1 LVLLKKWD
9 CPKIPKNCPI
19 RPILFLDLQTERAQ
33 SAILKLLQKPLWG
46 LVPIIPRP
54 SKGTDMYVINKLE
67 GQTPLETLE
76 QLRLDESIDESVP
89 MTYAGRLDP
98 MAEGLLLILV
108 GDECKKKE
116 EYLSLDKEY
125 DVEVLLGVGSDTG
138 DVLGMIENEKNPS
151 TRLLEENFTAEN
163 IKMKLAELIGRR
175 TEKYPAFSS
184 KPINGKPMFMYAK
197 EGSLT
202 NLDENEIPQKEIEI
216 YSIDF
221 LGMESVGQDEL
232 IGTAIERIKKVK
244 GDFRQTE
251 IIKSWQELG
260 LDVID
265 NNRSDQFLI
274 IKLHIKSSSGA
285 YMRTLAQKL
294 GESLGTKAL
303 AWRIRRT
310 NIGENNLE
318 TASL

>member
-1 LVLLKKWD
+1 MYIV
-9 CPKIPKNCPI
+9 
-19 RPILFLDLQTERAQ
+19 E
-33 SAILKLLQKPLWG
+33 KP
-46 LVPIIPRP
+46 
-54 SKGTDMYVINKLE
+54 E

-108 GDECKKKE
+108 GDECKKKD
-116 EYLSLDKEY
+116 EYLGLDKEY
-125 DVEVLLGVGSDTG
+125 DVGVLLEVWSDTG

-151 TRLLEENFTAEN
+151 TGLLEVNFTAEN
-163 IKMKLAELIGRR
+163 IKMKLAELVGKR

-184 KPINGKPMFMYAK
+184 KPINGKPMFMHAK
-197 EGSLT
+197 DGSLADM
-202 NLDENEIPQKEIEI
+202 NEDEIPQKEIEI

-221 LGMESVGQDEL
+221 LGMESVGKNKL
-232 IGTAIERIKKVK
+232 IETAIERIKKVN

-265 NNRSDQFLI
+265 NKRSDQFLI
-274 IKLHIKSSSGA
+274 IKLHVKSSSGA
-285 YMRTLAQKL
+285 YMRTLSQKL

-303 AWRIRRT
+303 AWKIRRT
-310 NIGENNLE
+310 KVGNFSLE
-318 TASL
+318 TKSF